1 MLLLASRNF
10 PSRLTA
16 DYGSFNPG
24 LANEAAIIDR
34 TQFYRVALT
43 PASAG
48 DVREWVRG
56 LKGAQHI

>member
-24 LANEAAIIDR
+24 LANEAPSSTER
-34 TQFYRVALT
+34 SST
-43 PASAG
+43 ASP
-48 DVREWVRG
+48 
-56 LKGAQHI
+56 